1 MQPDLDAAAKEHADV
16 DLVVVDATQ
25 NPEFTAEMRVLGTP
39 TVIAVRDGAEIARF
53 TGRRTRSELSEVFA
67 ALSSGE
73 EVYVSRLGKGDRLVW
88 SVAGLALAGVGLA
101 MGPAWWLVAVGAGV
115 IGYANWPR

>member
-1 MQPDLDAAAKEHADV
+1 
-16 DLVVVDATQ
+16 
-25 NPEFTAEMRVLGTP
+25 
-39 TVIAVRDGAEIARF
+39 
-53 TGRRTRSELSEVFA
+53 LSEVFA